1 MKAIS
6 NVLGFLTFWLF
17 GRKEE
22 EVSIEIVL
30 RLDWLW
36 TEILLEVD
44 FEAWIKLFEGWRGEK
59 FGLRTWKEFDV
70 CNGNEGRIFGTFEV
84 IAYEAFVFLDDERS

>member
-30 RLDWLW
+30 GLDWLW

-44 FEAWIKLFEGWRGEK
+44 FEAWIKLFEGWKGKSLDSGLEK
-59 FGLRTWKEFDV
+59 NLM
-70 CNGNEGRIFGTFEV
+70 
-84 IAYEAFVFLDDERS
+84 FVMEMKDGYLGHLKL